1 MVTTGW
7 HRVGRDSGCCPTS
20 CNAQG
25 STQNEDDLAQNVTS
39 AEAEKP
45 CFEKTS
51 LGKEPGGRSKCTWW
65 QVPWQEKRFG
75 QVSQTLRWVAQPP
88 PPPSASHPFLD
99 PLLSNTRQTVLGN
112 EMQENLLDEAPDKIP
127 LGRYLP
133 LSVLPAWT
141 VNPPPGGELAT
152 FSAMRTRIHY

>member
-1 MVTTGW
+1 MYLVAGTLAGEEVWTGIANTPL
-7 HRVGRDSGCCPTS
+7 GGPT
-20 CNAQG
+20 
-25 STQNEDDLAQNVTS
+25 
-39 AEAEKP
+39 
-45 CFEKTS
+45 
-51 LGKEPGGRSKCTWW
+51 
-65 QVPWQEKRFG
+65 
-75 QVSQTLRWVAQPP
+75 P